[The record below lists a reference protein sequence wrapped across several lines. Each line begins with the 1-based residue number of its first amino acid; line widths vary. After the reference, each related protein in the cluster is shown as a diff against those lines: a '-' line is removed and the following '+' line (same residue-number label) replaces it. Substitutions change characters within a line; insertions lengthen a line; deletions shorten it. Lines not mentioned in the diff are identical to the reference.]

1 LSGAVPSDFRTLAR
15 SQISKYNQ
23 TTWVTET
30 VDSVLVVTDEE
41 RNTTYF
47 SASVGG
53 KDYTARKLILGT
65 GMKDILPETPGLEE
79 AWGKGVY
86 WCPWCDGWEHRDQ
99 PFGILGSLID
109 VVGSVLEVYTL
120 NTDIIAFVN
129 GTQTPE
135 AEAALAEKYPNWKKQ
150 LEAYNVVLNNE
161 TIESI
166 ERLQNGEDAHD
177 DQGRQ
182 FDIFRVNLADGSS
195 VIRNAF
201 ITNFPSEQRSS
212 IPEDLGLKMQ
222 GNKIDTNV
230 NGMRTSMAGVF
241 AVGDANSDGSTN
253 VPHAMFS
260 GKRAAVFVHG
270 MYFFFFFFSS
280 PTDV

>member
-1 LSGAVPSDFRTLAR
+1 M
-15 SQISKYNQ
+15 NQ
-23 TTWVTET
+23 K
-30 VDSVLVVTDEE
+30 VDSVLVVTDEAK
-41 RNTTYF
+41 NTTYF
-47 SASVGG
+47 KASVAG
-53 KDYTARKLILGT
+53 KAYTARKLVLGT
-65 GMKDILPETPGLEE
+65 GMKDILPDTPGLEE

-99 PFGILGSLID
+99 PFGILGSLLD

-135 AEAALAEKYPNWKKQ
+135 AEDALSQKYPNWEKQ
-150 LEAYNVVLNNE
+150 LEAYGVSLNNE

-166 ERLQNGEDAHD
+166 ERLQDGEDVRD
-177 DQGRQ
+177 DEGRQ
-182 FDIFRVNLADGSS
+182 FDVFRVNLADGSS

-222 GNKIDTNV
+222 GNKIDTNI

-270 MYFFFFFFSS
+270 MYS
-280 PTDV
+280 PKDVQVADR